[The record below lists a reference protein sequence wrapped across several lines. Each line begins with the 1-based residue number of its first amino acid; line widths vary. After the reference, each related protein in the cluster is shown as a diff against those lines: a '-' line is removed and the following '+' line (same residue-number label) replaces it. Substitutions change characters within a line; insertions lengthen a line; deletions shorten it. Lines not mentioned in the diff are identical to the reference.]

1 MPFFVLMSN
10 YNISECLQEQAKKI
24 QTTNFLGFRST
35 FELQWVWV
43 NNKIKK
49 KKNYE
54 VIFVVAN
61 IQLQNKH

>member
-35 FELQWVWV
+35 FELQWV
-43 NNKIKK
+43 
-49 KKNYE
+49 
-54 VIFVVAN
+54 
-61 IQLQNKH
+61 

>member
-10 YNISECLQEQAKKI
+10 YNINECLQEQAKKS

-49 KKNYE
+49 KKLWS
-54 VIFVVAN
+54 N
-61 IQLQNKH
+61 ICCCKHSASE